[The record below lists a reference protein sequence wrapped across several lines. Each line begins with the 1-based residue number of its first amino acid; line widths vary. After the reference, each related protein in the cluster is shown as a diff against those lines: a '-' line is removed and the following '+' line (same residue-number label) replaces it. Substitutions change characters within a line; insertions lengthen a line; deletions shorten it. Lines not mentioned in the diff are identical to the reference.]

1 MSHIMTCGDAPK
13 LHVDRQTWLCQP
25 LPVSTVPNTGRN
37 LSNLTTNL
45 AAVVC
50 VCVCVCVRKI

>member
-1 MSHIMTCGDAPK
+1 MSHIMTCGDALK

-37 LSNLTTNL
+37 LSNSNYGGLDEED
-45 AAVVC
+45 
-50 VCVCVCVRKI
+50 